1 MKMNILYQFN
11 EDYAPY
17 AGVSIF
23 SLLENNKNAEEI
35 DIYILG
41 EDLTKSSRNKISELI
56 LAYNRNVFFAD
67 GDEIISILKELGIPK
82 YRGSYATNMKMFFP
96 LHVEGSIERLL
107 YIDSDTLILGDLQP
121 LFEKDMHQKPLEMVL
136 DSLAVK
142 HKRYIGFTRD
152 EPYFN
157 AGVMLID
164 IPCWNENRCTQ
175 KIIDHV
181 KNTRAHYMAPDQDL
195 LNAALKGMI
204 GRLHPEYNLQPI
216 HSRYSYRIYRIFW
229 MPKCYY
235 SRQEL
240 ESAAVSPVILHF
252 FRFLGEFPWNL
263 NSQHPDTRIFT
274 EYLERSPWQ
283 GLIRKPSRQKGLA
296 FLTERKLY
304 HILPDAVFM
313 ALFRMNY
320 DFFLIRA
327 ERSSRHG
334 RNHRN
339 M

>member
-1 MKMNILYQFN
+1 MKLNILYQFN

-23 SLLENNKNAEEI
+23 SLLENNKNADEI

-41 EDLTKSSRNKISELI
+41 ENLTENSLKRIRKLI
-56 LAYNRNVFFAD
+56 RAYNRNVIFIN
-67 GDEIISILKELGIPK
+67 GDEIISLLKELGIPE

-96 LHVEGSIERLL
+96 LHVEGTMERLL
-107 YIDSDTLILGDLQP
+107 YIDSDTLILDDLRP

-142 HKRYIGFTRD
+142 HKRYIGFTRN
-152 EPYFN
+152 EPYYN

-164 IPCWNENRCTQ
+164 ISCWNENRCTQ
-175 KIIDHV
+175 MIIDHV

-204 GRLHPEYNLQPI
+204 GRLDPRYNLQPI
-216 HSRYSYRIYRIFW
+216 HNRYSYRIYRLFW
-229 MPKCYY
+229 MQKNYY
-235 SRQEL
+235 LRQEL
-240 ESAAVSPVILHF
+240 ENAAVSPAILHF

-263 NSQHPDTRIFT
+263 NSQHPYARIFT
-274 EYLERSPWQ
+274 EYLERSPWH
-283 GLIRKPSRQKGLA
+283 GLVRKPSLQKGFA
-296 FLTERKLY
+296 FRTERKMY
-304 HILPDAVFM
+304 RFLPDAVFM
-313 ALFRMNY
+313 ALFRINY
-320 DFFLIRA
+320 DFFLMRA
-327 ERSSRHG
+327 EKSSRRG
-334 RNHRN
+334 KNHRN